1 MQYEPIKRS
10 LGKFFSGPLFV
21 RRTLYFLIDLLL
33 LRTWHVKKALRKM
46 AKQIPENSEILD
58 AGSGL
63 GQYAWRMSQMN
74 RNWIIKGVDIDNV
87 QVEDCNNFFSRAGKG
102 ERVKFSTADLTT
114 FMESGK
120 YNLILSVDVMEH
132 IKDDEQVFHNFY
144 HSLKPG
150 GRLLLSTPSDR
161 GGSDVHEHG
170 DESYIDEHV
179 RNGYGSDEIKQK
191 LTKAG
196 FSNISVRYTYG
207 LPGKISWRL
216 SMKYPVKMLNISY
229 IFFIILPFYYLV
241 VFPFCIVL
249 NFLDIGMDH
258 SEGTGLLVSAT
269 K

>member
-1 MQYEPIKRS
+1 
-10 LGKFFSGPLFV
+10 
-21 RRTLYFLIDLLL
+21 
-33 LRTWHVKKALRKM
+33 
-46 AKQIPENSEILD
+46 
-58 AGSGL
+58 
-63 GQYAWRMSQMN
+63 
-74 RNWIIKGVDIDNV
+74 
-87 QVEDCNNFFSRAGKG
+87 
-102 ERVKFSTADLTT
+102 
-114 FMESGK
+114 
-120 YNLILSVDVMEH
+120 MEH
-132 IKDDEQVFHNFY
+132 IKDDEQVFQNFY

-150 GRLLLSTPSDR
+150 GRLLLSTPSDK

-179 RNGYGSDEIKQK
+179 RNGYGTDEIEQK

-249 NFLDIGMDH
+249 NFLDIGTDH

>member
-1 MQYEPIKRS
+1 
-10 LGKFFSGPLFV
+10 
-21 RRTLYFLIDLLL
+21 
-33 LRTWHVKKALRKM
+33 M
-46 AKQIPENSEILD
+46 AKHIPENSEILD

-87 QVEDCNNFFSRAGKG
+87 QVEDCNNFFSRAGNG
-102 ERVKFSTADLTT
+102 SRVKFSTADLTT
-114 FMESGK
+114 FMEPGK
-120 YNLILSVDVMEH
+120 YYLILSVDVMEH
-132 IKDDEQVFHNFY
+132 IKDDEQVFQNFY